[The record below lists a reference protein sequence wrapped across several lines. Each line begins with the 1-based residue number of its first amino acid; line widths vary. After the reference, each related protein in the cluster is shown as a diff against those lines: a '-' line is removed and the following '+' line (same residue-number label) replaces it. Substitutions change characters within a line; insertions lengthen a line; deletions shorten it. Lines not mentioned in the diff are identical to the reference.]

1 MRITKDTTEI
11 QRIVR
16 EYSNKLDNLEKNG
29 QNLRIIKSSKTEP

>member
-29 QNLRIIKSSKTEP
+29 HNLRIIKPKTEP